1 MTWEEEPVKDRIA
14 KVVADALA
22 PAAIAAAAAAAPV
35 TSARLLNS
43 LSANNNPAGRPAG
56 STRRSCVPA
65 AAN

>member
-1 MTWEEEPVKDRIA
+1 VTWEEEPVKDRIA

-22 PAAIAAAAAAAPV
+22 PAAIAAAAAAPV

-43 LSANNNPAGRPAG
+43 LSANNNPAGQPAG